1 MDSPESGIRGGD
13 ASGVV
18 TLPGRR
24 VLLAVATGAAV
35 LFLVFGVLATARWPG
50 LRAVDILVST
60 SGYHVALHHTAVRA
74 VAVVVTDLGSPL
86 AVDVVAVVA
95 TGCLLLLRRWRQAVV
110 VAVARLGELV
120 CESAAK
126 ALVGRARPDLVPTL
140 TTATGAS
147 YPSGHTAGSV
157 ATYGAVAL
165 VAATVLA
172 RPAARWMLGV
182 VGTFVVAVGVSRVVL
197 GVHFPTDVL
206 GGMALGVAWVAL
218 AFAVFDPGRPL
229 DPGAAAPAGEP
240 LGEDG
245 SAP

>member
-1 MDSPESGIRGGD
+1 
-13 ASGVV
+13 V

-24 VLLAVATGAAV
+24 VLLGIATGSAL
-35 LFLVFGVLATARWPG
+35 LFVAFGVLATVPWPG
-50 LRAVDILVST
+50 LRAVDTFVST
-60 SGYHVALHHTAVRA
+60 AGYHLALHHSAVRA
-74 VAVVVTDLGSPL
+74 VALVVTDLGSPL
-86 AVDVVAVVA
+86 AVDVVAVLAV
-95 TGCLLLLRRWRQAVV
+95 GCLLLLRRRRLAVV
-110 VAVARLGELV
+110 VAVARLGELA

-126 ALVGRARPDLVPTL
+126 VLVGRARPDLTPPL

-157 ATYGAVAL
+157 ATYGAAAL

-172 RPAARWMLGV
+172 KPAARWVLGA
-182 VGTFVVAVGVSRVVL
+182 VGVFVVAVGVSRVVL

-218 AFAVFDPGRPL
+218 AFAVFDPGREPEPE
-229 DPGAAAPAGEP
+229 PGLGPEPGE
-240 LGEDG
+240 